1 MKSQPAPAL
10 TTLLSQTGSRNCY
23 PGPDRCGVEATFG
36 SWGLRLLPNEL
47 WWQPVLWK
55 QTDFYQAY
63 LLSINAKESC
73 KSKPFDIT
81 CCACVLIH
89 VNLYAWLESGCNKP
103 ATLEIYSS
111 FSPLW
116 VLTFRMQDDIQQN
129 KKTRS
134 PFQQTR
140 TKRQQWIILFHSYR
154 TKWTELQA
162 WKWPFLRNQETG
174 KTTITVAVVKAL
186 SFMHSPRTEFI
197 LMIANY
203 SSFFTGAPGNPIG
216 ALRRSPIPLLVS
228 QLRQRPRPGSPPY

>member
-1 MKSQPAPAL
+1 MKSQSAPAL

-129 KKTRS
+129 KKKTEAHSSRPELNGNNES
-134 PFQQTR
+134 YCSTHIGQNELNY
-140 TKRQQWIILFHSYR
+140 KHESDLFWEIR
-154 TKWTELQA
+154 KLE
-162 WKWPFLRNQETG
+162 K
-174 KTTITVAVVKAL
+174 
-186 SFMHSPRTEFI
+186 
-197 LMIANY
+197 
-203 SSFFTGAPGNPIG
+203 
-216 ALRRSPIPLLVS
+216 
-228 QLRQRPRPGSPPY
+228 PPSL

>member
-1 MKSQPAPAL
+1 MKSQSAPAL

-23 PGPDRCGVEATFG
+23 AGPDRCGVEATFG
-36 SWGLRLLPNEL
+36 SWGLCLLPNEL

-63 LLSINAKESC
+63 LLSINAKESY

-103 ATLEIYSS
+103 ATLEIYSF

-129 KKTRS
+129 KKKNRS
-134 PFQQTR
+134 QFQQTR
-140 TKRQQWIILFHSYR
+140 TKRQQWIILFHSYW

-162 WKWPFLRNQETG
+162 WKWPFLKN
-174 KTTITVAVVKAL
+174 
-186 SFMHSPRTEFI
+186 
-197 LMIANY
+197 
-203 SSFFTGAPGNPIG
+203 
-216 ALRRSPIPLLVS
+216 
-228 QLRQRPRPGSPPY
+228 